1 MNAADGVFETEG
13 TCGGVGS
20 PERVVHFRL
29 NSDLE
34 ALVVSTANPGTRAE
48 HHLCTLSGLFIDA
61 QQVELAGKSCR
72 PKPQAKLCA
81 FLSSEGDYFI
91 FVDGV
96 SGAGGIVELTVAEI
110 ALPQCANGMDDD
122 GDGKT
127 DYPEDPG
134 STAR

>member
-1 MNAADGVFETEG
+1 MYAIG
-13 TCGGVGS
+13 TVYRQPS
-20 PERVVHFRL
+20 R
-29 NSDLE
+29 SK
-34 ALVVSTANPGTRAE
+34 
-48 HHLCTLSGLFIDA
+48 
-61 QQVELAGKSCR
+61 LAVQRKLPR
-72 PKPQAKLCA
+72 PKPQAKSVRIP
-81 FLSSEGDYFI
+81 FLGREIIS

-134 STAR
+134 CLLPDDRDENRY